1 MLTQNAILYLVHYV
15 FLPPQLPPGNDLD
28 MGNETK
34 LLDIV
39 VDVLGTFGHCI
50 TPNGTGRT
58 KAALRAI
65 RTLRALR
72 QAESSGAIDQGE
84 LVKAL
89 ADLCER
95 GMSYFRCLY
104 LCPVD

>member
-1 MLTQNAILYLVHYV
+1 MLTQNAILYLVHHV
-15 FLPPQLPPGNDLD
+15 FLPPRLPPGNDLD
-28 MGNETK
+28 AGHETA

-39 VDVLGTFGHCI
+39 ADVLATFEHCI
-50 TPNGTGRT
+50 TPSDTGRT
-58 KAALRAI
+58 KAALGAI

-72 QAESSGAIDQGE
+72 QAELSGAIDQGE

-95 GMSYFRCLY
+95 GMSYFRYLH